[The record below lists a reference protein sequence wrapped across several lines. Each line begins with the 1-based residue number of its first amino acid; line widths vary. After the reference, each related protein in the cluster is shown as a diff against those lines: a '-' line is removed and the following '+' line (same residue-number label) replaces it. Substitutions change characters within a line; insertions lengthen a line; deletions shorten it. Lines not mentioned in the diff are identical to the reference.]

1 MEGCDADRLLCHRY
15 DALEVGTEQAW
26 LDATVARFGRL
37 DGLINN
43 AGVMDTASLE
53 DLTEESLDQMLAVN
67 LKAPW
72 RLTRLAL
79 PTSDQRAPVEL

>member
-1 MEGCDADRLLCHRY
+1 
-15 DALEVGTEQAW
+15 
-26 LDATVARFGRL
+26 
-37 DGLINN
+37 
-43 AGVMDTASLE
+43 MDTASLE